1 MYERTDELLRKLE
14 DLIRMRGEIEKM
26 KQSTIAEIKSF
37 SDPPKEVHDVMSAVF
52 ILLGE
57 SSAKLKVRLRERI
70 LEHNFTCSEM
80 G

>member
-1 MYERTDELLRKLE
+1 
-14 DLIRMRGEIEKM
+14 MRSEIEKM

-57 SSAKLKVRLRERI
+57 NPAKLKVRSREPI
-70 LEHNFTCSEM
+70 IEHNFTFSEM